1 MAGPQAQSDAGIDY
15 LGGSSTEN
23 NQYLT
28 FTLDT
33 EEYGIDI
40 LKVQEIKGNVATTR
54 VPGSP
59 PEVAGVLNLRG
70 TVVPILD
77 LRRKF
82 ALPEIVYDQFTAI
95 IVVVV
100 KDRVMG
106 MIVDRV
112 SEVMNIPAAD
122 IQPSPDFGNSM
133 SSATIQGMAKVGD
146 KLVILLDIEA
156 VLIGKSESAKQLAI
170 AA

>member
-1 MAGPQAQSDAGIDY
+1 MAGSQAQIDAGIDY
-15 LGGSSTEN
+15 LGGSSGEN

-40 LKVQEIKGNVATTR
+40 LRVQEIKGNLPVTR

-59 PEVAGVLNLRG
+59 AEVVGVLNLRG

-82 ALPEIVYDQFTAI
+82 NLPEIVYDQFTAI

-112 SEVMNIPAAD
+112 SEVMNIPAGD
-122 IQPSPDFGNSM
+122 IQPSPDFGNAM
-133 SSATIQGMAKVGD
+133 SSASIQGMAKVGD
-146 KLVILLDIEA
+146 KLVILLDIES
-156 VLIGKSESAKQLAI
+156 VLIGESTAKAISLA
-170 AA
+170 A